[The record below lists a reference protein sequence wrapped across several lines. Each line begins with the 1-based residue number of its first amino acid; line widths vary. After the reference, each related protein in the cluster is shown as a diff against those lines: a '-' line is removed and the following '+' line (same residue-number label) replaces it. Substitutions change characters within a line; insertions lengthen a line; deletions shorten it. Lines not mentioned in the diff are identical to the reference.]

1 MTLTIIIVSYNVKYF
16 LEQCLCSVKKAID
29 ANDQLANNSEIFVV
43 DNNSVD
49 GSVEYLKPKFPWAQF
64 FSNKENHGFAKAN
77 NQVLSQATGK
87 YILFL
92 NPDTIIAEDSLSI
105 CISFLGS
112 HHSAGAV
119 GLRMIDGSGIFL
131 KESKRGFPSP
141 RAAFCRLSGLSTLFP
156 RSKFFSAYY
165 LGLLSEYENNVVDVL
180 SGAFMLAR
188 KETLDKTGGFD
199 EQFFMYAEDID
210 LSYRIQLAGYINYYI
225 ADTTI
230 IHFKGESTVKDPRYA
245 KLFYKAMIQFMNKHL
260 RNKTSGTFVM
270 LMKIAVWIRSKIAEA
285 VYSVNTKKEKLKLDK
300 SVLAGDINSVGRLKS
315 LLEQR
320 NKIIVENP
328 ADANEI
334 IFCQGDNFSFKKII
348 NDMQERKGL
357 FSFKIHA
364 ANSDSIVGSDSKDSA
379 GESIGFK

>member
-1 MTLTIIIVSYNVKYF
+1 VTLTIIIVSYNVKYF
-16 LEQCLCSVKKAID
+16 LEQCLCSVKKAIG

-43 DNNSVD
+43 DNNSAD
-49 GSVEYLKPKFPWAQF
+49 GSIEYLKPKFPWAQF
-64 FSNKENHGFAKAN
+64 FINKENNGFAKAN
-77 NQVLSQATGK
+77 NQALSQATGK

-105 CISFLGS
+105 CISFLES
-112 HHSAGAV
+112 HPSTGAV

-131 KESKRGFPSP
+131 KESKRGFPSS

-165 LGLLSEYENNVVDVL
+165 LGHISEHENNIVDVL
-180 SGAFMLAR
+180 SGAFMLVR
-188 KETLDKTGGFD
+188 KETLDKIAGFD

-245 KLFYKAMIQFMNKHL
+245 KLFYKAMNQFMNKHF
-260 RNKTSGTFVM
+260 RSKTPGIFVM
-270 LMKIAVWIRSKIAEA
+270 LMKTAVWIRSKIAEA
-285 VYSVNTKKEKLKLDK
+285 FFSVNIKKEKLKPVK
-300 SVLAGDINSVGRLKS
+300 SVLTGDMNCVDHLTS
-315 LLEQR
+315 LLRQH

-334 IFCQGDNFSFKKII
+334 IFCEGDNLSFKKII
-348 NDMQERKGL
+348 NDMQEKKGS
-357 FSFKIHA
+357 FFFKIHA

-379 GESIGFK
+379 GEAIGLK